1 MLELCTENHAGVR
14 IKQLLLIHNIH
25 YKLNGKYNVTVAN
38 LLNFTTDGAEH
49 RNGSTNFIKLP
60 NTNCIK
66 LLSAFLE
73 MWKAYTHAEANR
85 YILAYF
91 LFTNTSTITN
101 DIYILITKILISR
114 NAPNCLFFKHQR
126 QRLENSLY
134 LPPRNIY
141 KSPFRNIERAITFY
155 SHDYTVHPARES
167 GANWLD
173 RFTMPLRPSHI
184 LLPSPPTVH
193 TFHFQH
199 LQSRGLK
206 GTAPLTAD
214 FRV

>member
-73 MWKAYTHAEANR
+73 M
-85 YILAYF
+85 
-91 LFTNTSTITN
+91 
-101 DIYILITKILISR
+101 
-114 NAPNCLFFKHQR
+114 
-126 QRLENSLY
+126 
-134 LPPRNIY
+134 
-141 KSPFRNIERAITFY
+141 
-155 SHDYTVHPARES
+155 
-167 GANWLD
+167 
-173 RFTMPLRPSHI
+173 
-184 LLPSPPTVH
+184 
-193 TFHFQH
+193 
-199 LQSRGLK
+199 
-206 GTAPLTAD
+206 
-214 FRV
+214 